1 MKKIKNFIL
10 ILLTF
15 AVIFVS
21 IPVLPVNASN
31 DYLTS
36 FSVSKKVIY
45 KGNGVSISVDKAKK
59 GKRNVEITF
68 VVKNNSKKDYGIAAH
83 EYAVNNLMA
92 GGSTYGSDVNVPS
105 GNKARFTISI
115 SKDWFKQNGIKTLK
129 KLDIMFWGYYDYMKE
144 WESPKVSFSTNKDN
158 GKGYYKPKKMPKVS
172 DDNIDIGY
180 VSKKSD
186 TYTFYVKNKTDMER
200 RWSVENCSVNGW
212 SYDLGS
218 AKYDLYS
225 EPILNGCYAVFEL
238 PIDKD
243 FKKENSIKKIKKIEF
258 NIEFEGGFDDDYN
271 HIEEIKSDKISV
283 KF

>member
-10 ILLTF
+10 MLLTF
-15 AVIFVS
+15 TIIFVS
-21 IPVLPVNASN
+21 IPVSSVNASN

-36 FSVSKKVIY
+36 FTVSKKVIY
-45 KGNGVSISVDKAKK
+45 KGNGVSVSVDKAKK
-59 GKRNVEITF
+59 GSRNVEITF
-68 VVKNNSKKDYGIAAH
+68 VVKNNSKKDYSIAAH

-92 GGSTYGSDVNVPS
+92 GGSTYGSDVDVPS

-115 SKDWFKQNGIKTLK
+115 SKDWFKQNGIKNFK
-129 KLDIMFWGYYDYMKE
+129 KLDIMFWGYYDHMKE

-158 GKGYYKPKKMPKVS
+158 GKGYYKPKKTPKVS

-186 TYTFYVKNKTDMER
+186 TYTFYVKNKTDIER

-212 SYDLGS
+212 AYDLGS

-258 NIEFEGGFDDDYN
+258 DIEFDGGFDDDYN
-271 HIEEIKSDKISV
+271 HIEEIKSDKITV

>member
-10 ILLTF
+10 MLLTF
-15 AVIFVS
+15 TIIFVS
-21 IPVLPVNASN
+21 IPVSSVNASN

-36 FSVSKKVIY
+36 FTVSKKVIY

-59 GKRNVEITF
+59 GSRNVEITF
-68 VVKNNSKKDYGIAAH
+68 VVKNNTKKDYGIAAH

-115 SKDWFKQNGIKTLK
+115 SKDWFKQNGIKTFK
-129 KLDIMFWGYYDYMKE
+129 KLDIMFWGYYDHMKE

-158 GKGYYKPKKMPKVS
+158 GKGYYKTKKTPKVS

-212 SYDLGS
+212 AYDLGS

-238 PIDKD
+238 PIDKV
-243 FKKENSIKKIKKIEF
+243 
-258 NIEFEGGFDDDYN
+258 
-271 HIEEIKSDKISV
+271 SDGRLWEAQTAR
-283 KF
+283 